1 MLWRGFTAA
10 FSFGFCLAIFV
21 FLRTY
26 LKIIL
31 MKKKPYQTKEKTV
44 SCVEEAAVA
53 YGQQIIN
60 GNDSVSTEC
69 LSFDAATCKSNRLT
83 VSEYF
88 DEIRTVLRKKYE
100 NV

>member
-1 MLWRGFTAA
+1 M
-10 FSFGFCLAIFV
+10 
-21 FLRTY
+21 
-26 LKIIL
+26 
-31 MKKKPYQTKEKTV
+31 

-69 LSFDAATCKSNRLT
+69 LSFDTTTCKSNRMT

-88 DEIRTVLRKKYE
+88 DEIRTALRKKYE
-100 NV
+100 NKIVICHETLAL

>member
-1 MLWRGFTAA
+1 M
-10 FSFGFCLAIFV
+10 
-21 FLRTY
+21 
-26 LKIIL
+26 

-44 SCVEEAAVA
+44 TCVEDAAIA
-53 YGQQIIN
+53 YGQKIIN

-69 LSFDAATCKSNRLT
+69 LSFDTTTCKSNRMT

-88 DEIRTVLRKKYE
+88 DEIRTALRKKYE